1 MAAAQVQTATTFTTP
16 SSPLPMSGLASFLNN
31 IFASFSNLDQTLT
44 GVNFGAANTDNPITI
59 SLPQGFTRY
68 LVQNVYISG
77 ASADISAATCSLW
90 TGAGGT
96 GVSIVPSASAVTVS
110 ATADATVNNLQSAP
124 VTDSGT
130 RSYTSTTLY
139 FRTQTAASGSPTAS
153 VTIRYASLP

>member
-1 MAAAQVQTATTFTTP
+1 MATQVQTQTTFITP
-16 SSPLPMSGLASFLNN
+16 SSPLPMSALASFLNN
-31 IFASFSNLDQTLT
+31 IFASIANLSQTLT

-68 LVQNVYISG
+68 LVTNVIISG

-96 GVSIVPSASAVTVS
+96 GVSIVPSASAVSVP
-110 ATADATVNNLQSAP
+110 AIADATVNNAENITI
-124 VTDSGT
+124 TDSAT

-153 VTIRYASLP
+153 VTIRYVPLP